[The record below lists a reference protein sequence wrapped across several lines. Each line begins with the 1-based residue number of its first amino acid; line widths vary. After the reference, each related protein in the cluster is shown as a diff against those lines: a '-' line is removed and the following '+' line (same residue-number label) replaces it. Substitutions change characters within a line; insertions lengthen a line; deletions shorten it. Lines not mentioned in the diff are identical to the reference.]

1 MGTSDGSEPSM
12 GKDVSKQIEEE
23 ANRIAEEA
31 KILSESAKLSS
42 EDETMEEQEVDDI
55 LVVDNDRIYMI
66 TNDISNVMDN
76 EIMGMCDMA
85 NDANEIIGEEGDKT
99 SVDRERKKNEEGEG
113 DAVDGKKM
121 ERKLSLMDVDEEK
134 EEDLVTVMDPFEQDK
149 CAHEDIKCGQVE
161 PIEEAVQPNTDG

>member
-12 GKDVSKQIEEE
+12 MKDVAKQIEEE

-42 EDETMEEQEVDDI
+42 EDETMEEQEDDDI

-66 TNDISNVMDN
+66 TNDISSVMDN
-76 EIMGMCDMA
+76 EIMEMCDKA
-85 NDANEIIGEEGDKT
+85 NDANEIIAEEGNKT
-99 SVDRERKKNEEGEG
+99 SVDRERKENEEGEG

-134 EEDLVTVMDPFEQDK
+134 EEDLASVTAPSEQDR
-149 CAHEDIKCGQVE
+149 CGLEDDKCGQVE
-161 PIEEAVQPNTDG
+161 PIEEA